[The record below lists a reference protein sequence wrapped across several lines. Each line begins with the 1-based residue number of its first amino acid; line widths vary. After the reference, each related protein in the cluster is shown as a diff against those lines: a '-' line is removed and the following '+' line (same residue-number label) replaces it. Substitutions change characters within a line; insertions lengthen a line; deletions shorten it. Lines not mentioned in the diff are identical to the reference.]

1 MTDTAFKFESD
12 ILSALAHPNRLRIV
26 DSLRKGT
33 KCNCELMPELGLEQS
48 NLSRHVRVLIDAG
61 IIKSWKEGVR
71 VNYEVADKKI
81 FKLVDDASAIA
92 KRSLE
97 QKLEALKAG

>member
-26 DSLRKGT
+26 ESLRNGS

-71 VNYEVADKKI
+71 VNYEVADNDI
-81 FKLVDDASAIA
+81 FDIIDYTSAIA

-97 QKLEALKAG
+97 QKLKALKAG

>member
-1 MTDTAFKFESD
+1 MAATAFQFESD
-12 ILSALAHPNRLRIV
+12 ILSALAHPNRLRII

-81 FKLVDDASAIA
+81 FDLVDDASAIVL
-92 KRSLE
+92 RGLE
-97 QKLEALKAG
+97 RKLKALKAG

>member
-1 MTDTAFKFESD
+1 MTDTAFKYESD

-26 DSLRKGT
+26 ESLRKGAR
-33 KCNCELMPELGLEQS
+33 CNCELMPELGLEQS
-48 NLSRHVRVLIDAG
+48 NLSRHARVLIDAG
-61 IIKSWKEGVR
+61 ILISWKDGVR

-81 FKLVDDASAIA
+81 FDLIDSTSAIA

-97 QKLEALKAG
+97 QKLKALKAG